1 MDWQGILQ
9 TVGVVT
15 ALFAF
20 FSNARARDNERA
32 ATLAEIKSDIKHIQR
47 RLDALERSRGSS
59 GDREGGRRASA

>member
-20 FSNARARDNERA
+20 FSNARVRDNERA
-32 ATLAEIKSDIKHIQR
+32 ATLAEIKNDIKHIQR
-47 RLDALERSRGSS
+47 RLDNLERSRRTG
-59 GDREGGRRASA
+59 GDRDGGRRASA